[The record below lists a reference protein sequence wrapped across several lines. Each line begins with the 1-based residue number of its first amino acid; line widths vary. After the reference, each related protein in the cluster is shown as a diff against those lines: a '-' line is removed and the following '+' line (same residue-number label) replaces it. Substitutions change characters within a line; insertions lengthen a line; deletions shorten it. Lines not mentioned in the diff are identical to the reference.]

1 MILINKYE
9 PILSIDDAFVQCI
22 NEQIELA
29 KIFDFIDLPESIRN
43 IEKLN
48 STILRNYYSNAL
60 DQNLLEVKTVKY
72 LINKNLRPSNMAE
85 KAVEQY
91 QKAEQ
96 FIDEQ
101 IHEKLSIPF
110 LYQIE
115 KIIIEDLHLS
125 KSEFNLFTSQS
136 AKMPEKLGLESE
148 IELENLF
155 DFLNNDQEF
164 HPIIQSWILH
174 FRIMSLPLF
183 SESKSKFA
191 NLLQLFWLKKHK
203 MDMYGMLCLPHEIYI
218 NKPAYEQIVSNAI
231 QGDENSLTDQIS
243 FGLQLQQAQLSRLK
257 ELFRNYFRKQVDFDK
272 LNPRQKNIMNYVFE
286 RGYKLK
292 EIDDSVLNKR
302 QKLIMYIIQH
312 RGFISTKEL
321 VNEFDC
327 NRKTIQRD
335 FQLLLDLGL
344 VKSIGAGAGLRY
356 CINLVEGS
364 NPSLEKYQASFV
376 IQNNVSEEINNEDEL

>member
-9 PILSIDDAFVQCI
+9 PILSVDDAFLQCV

-29 KIFDFIDLPESIRN
+29 KIFEFIDLPDSIRS
-43 IEKLN
+43 IEKMN
-48 STILRNYYSNAL
+48 SKILRNYYANAL
-60 DQNLLEVKTVKY
+60 DQNLLDVKTVKY
-72 LINKNLRPSNMAE
+72 LVNKNLRASNMAE
-85 KAVEQY
+85 RAVEQF
-91 QKAEQ
+91 QKAET

-101 IHEKLSIPF
+101 LHENLSISF
-110 LYQIE
+110 LYQLQRIL
-115 KIIIEDLHLS
+115 IDDLHQN
-125 KSEFNLFTSQS
+125 KNEVNLFS
-136 AKMPEKLGLESE
+136 ANTIKLREKLGLEAE
-148 IELENLF
+148 IELENVF

-164 HPIIQSWILH
+164 HPIVQSWILH

-183 SESKSKFA
+183 SEAKSKFA
-191 NLLQLFWLKKHK
+191 ILLQNFWLKKHQ
-203 MDMYGMLCLPHEIYI
+203 MDMFGLLCLPHEIYI
-218 NKPAYEQIVSNAI
+218 NKQAYDQIVINAI
-231 QGDENSLTDQIS
+231 QGDENSLNEQIG
-243 FGLQLQQAQLSRLK
+243 FGLQLQQAQLGRLK
-257 ELFRNYFRKQVDFDK
+257 ELFKSYFRKQVDFEK

-302 QKLIMYIIQH
+302 RKLIMYIVQH

-356 CINLVEGS
+356 CINLQEKG
-364 NPSLEKYQASFV
+364 NPALEQYQASFV
-376 IQNNVSEEINNEDEL
+376 QQNANLTQLNEDEL

>member
-9 PILSIDDAFVQCI
+9 PILSVDDAFLQCV

-29 KIFDFIDLPESIRN
+29 KIFEFIDLPDSIRS
-43 IEKLN
+43 IEKMN
-48 STILRNYYSNAL
+48 SKILRNYYANAL
-60 DQNLLEVKTVKY
+60 DQNLLDVKTVKY
-72 LINKNLRPSNMAE
+72 LVNKNLRASNMAE
-85 KAVEQY
+85 RAVEQF
-91 QKAEQ
+91 QKAET

-101 IHEKLSIPF
+101 LHENLSISF
-110 LYQIE
+110 LYQLQRIL
-115 KIIIEDLHLS
+115 IDDLHQN
-125 KSEFNLFTSQS
+125 KNEVNLFS
-136 AKMPEKLGLESE
+136 ANTIKLREKLGLEAE
-148 IELENLF
+148 IELENVF

-164 HPIIQSWILH
+164 HPIVQSWILH

-183 SESKSKFA
+183 SEAKSKFA
-191 NLLQLFWLKKHK
+191 ILLQNFWLKKHQ
-203 MDMYGMLCLPHEIYI
+203 MDMFGLLCLPHEIYI
-218 NKPAYEQIVSNAI
+218 NKQAYDQIVINAI
-231 QGDENSLTDQIS
+231 QGDENSLNEQIG
-243 FGLQLQQAQLSRLK
+243 FGLQLQQAQLGRLK
-257 ELFRNYFRKQVDFDK
+257 ELFKSYFRKQVDFEK

-302 QKLIMYIIQH
+302 QKLIMYIVQH

-356 CINLVEGS
+356 CINLQEKG
-364 NPSLEKYQASFV
+364 NLALEQYQASFV
-376 IQNNVSEEINNEDEL
+376 QQNANLTQLNEDEL